1 MAMIAAAVPDRA
13 DELWLARFHAGER
26 AVLESVYVEQFAG
39 VAAAIAP
46 IVGPTERET
55 IIHDV
60 FASLIAHREVR
71 ESFRGGSLG
80 AWLRTVARNRALDHV
95 RRMQRERLVLS
106 ALDDAEPRVEPDVA
120 AAARRELAAF
130 RATLPTDWIG
140 VFDACFVRQ
149 LSQRDAARALAIPR
163 TTIAYRALRI
173 RRALRRFILE
183 DVRRDD

>member
-1 MAMIAAAVPDRA
+1 
-13 DELWLARFHAGER
+13 
-26 AVLESVYVEQFAG
+26 
-39 VAAAIAP
+39 
-46 IVGPTERET
+46 
-55 IIHDV
+55 
-60 FASLIAHREVR
+60 
-71 ESFRGGSLG
+71 
-80 AWLRTVARNRALDHV
+80 
-95 RRMQRERLVLS
+95 MQRERLVLS